1 MYSWN
6 AVTSQ
11 WDRMS
16 QDIDG
21 EDSGD
26 GSGYSVSLS
35 GDGTT
40 LAIGAPYNDGNNNN
54 VTNPTGSIGS
64 NADLLA
70 FSGMAMNTSS
80 SKTLLIDVPNPT

>member
-11 WDRMS
+11 WDRMG

-21 EDSGD
+21 ENSGD
-26 GSGYSVSLS
+26 YSGWSVSLS

-40 LAIGAPYNDGNNNN
+40 LAIGAPYNFENGES
-54 VTNPTGSIGS
+54 VTMKERKREKKKEREGV
-64 NADLLA
+64 L
-70 FSGMAMNTSS
+70 
-80 SKTLLIDVPNPT
+80 K

>member
-11 WDRMS
+11 WDRMG

-21 EDSGD
+21 EDNGD

-40 LAIGAPYNDGNNNN
+40 LAIGAPKNDGNSES
-54 VTNPTGSIGS
+54 V
-64 NADLLA
+64 
-70 FSGMAMNTSS
+70 AMRERE
-80 SKTLLIDVPNPT
+80 

>member
-11 WDRMS
+11 WDRMG

-26 GSGYSVSLS
+26 YSGRSVSLS

-40 LAIGAPYNDGNNNN
+40 LAIGAPFNDGNGESFAIKERETERKRVLN
-54 VTNPTGSIGS
+54 I
-64 NADLLA
+64 
-70 FSGMAMNTSS
+70 
-80 SKTLLIDVPNPT
+80 